1 MVKQNSST
9 NRFDR
14 TMYDYKYR
22 TRFGQSTALAN
33 ASPPRSF
40 HQGKPLKS
48 NHVQVVHSKGCC
60 CSSNKQGNVP
70 LQPVTIQQTQVP
82 RVTAHDRSHARFQ
95 SPDPF
100 YSRQGRVSTNSIKLN
115 NNNNNINIII
125 NHHHHHHQRRRQ
137 RKTNLV
143 AQFCK
148 ILPAVLFFRAS
159 NKEEKFFQFHHG

>member
-100 YSRQGRVSTNSIKLN
+100 YSRQGRVKKTAYRTRKPYQNNQIHSTEPR
-115 NNNNNINIII
+115 NINKFYQTQQQQQQ
-125 NHHHHHHQRRRQ
+125 HKYYHQPSPPPPPTTTT
-137 RKTNLV
+137 KKNKSCCT
-143 AQFCK
+143 
-148 ILPAVLFFRAS
+148 IL
-159 NKEEKFFQFHHG
+159 